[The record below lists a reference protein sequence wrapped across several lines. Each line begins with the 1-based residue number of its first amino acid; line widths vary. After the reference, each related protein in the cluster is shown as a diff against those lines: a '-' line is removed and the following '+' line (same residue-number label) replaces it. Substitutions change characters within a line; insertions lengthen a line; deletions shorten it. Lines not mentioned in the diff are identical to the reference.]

1 MIYNKCPEFYYLI
14 KFKYIHMRK
23 DLKLIF
29 FDMEGTIFKK
39 AIPIGRTHVAPSAWM
54 TIAKHLGKDA
64 LKEEIETQRKY
75 KLGKYSGYIEWMEE
89 TILIHQ
95 KYGLKEKA
103 FNGILDKIE
112 YTHGVQDVF
121 KKINSLGIPTCLIS
135 GGFKYQADK
144 AVKDFKIK
152 HSFVACEYFWNESGV
167 LLHWNL
173 LPADKKG
180 KVDFMHLLM
189 SEYGISKSNCAFIG
203 DGENDVP
210 IAKQVGISIAF
221 NAQEELKKVA
231 TFVIDQN
238 GQEDF
243 KAVLHY
249 LNI

>member
-1 MIYNKCPEFYYLI
+1 MAEG
-14 KFKYIHMRK
+14 
-23 DLKLIF
+23 LKLIF
-29 FDMEGTIFKK
+29 FDMEGTIFRK
-39 AIPIGRTHVAPSAWM
+39 AVPSNKTGVAPSAWVA
-54 TIAKHLGKDA
+54 IAEHLGEDA
-64 LKEEIETQRKY
+64 LKEERETQDKY
-75 KLGKYSGYIEWMEE
+75 KLGQYSGYVEWMEE

-95 KYGLKEKA
+95 KYGLTEKS
-103 FNGILDKIE
+103 FCNILNCIE
-112 YTHGVQDVF
+112 YTPGVHDVF
-121 KKINSLGIPTCLIS
+121 NKINSRSIPTCLIS

-144 AVKDFKIK
+144 AVKDLKIK
-152 HSFVACEYFWNESGV
+152 HSFVACEYFWHHSGY
-167 LLHWNL
+167 LYHWNL

-180 KVDFMHLLM
+180 KVDFMRLLM
-189 SEYGISKSNCAFIG
+189 SEYGVTKNNCAFIG

-210 IAKQVGISIAF
+210 IAQEVGISIAF